1 MPESRGICRLEQHL
15 PGSGAMLHVEKAD
28 LDDDI
33 LRMQMTMGYFKQP
46 AGGREEESRWRV
58 PTPSRYM
65 KEGALVFT
73 CRRTLLLRTHRWA
86 DLTRYCT

>member
-15 PGSGAMLHVEKAD
+15 PGSGGMLHVEKAD

-46 AGGREEESRWRV
+46 AVGREEESRWRV
-58 PTPSRYM
+58 PTPSRYIRRGLSCSPA
-65 KEGALVFT
+65 GAH
-73 CRRTLLLRTHRWA
+73 CYYAHIAGRI
-86 DLTRYCT
+86 